1 MSLIFKIQDMNK
13 RLFFLLFGI
22 GLCVSSYAT
31 GNDTKDPGSEGKK
44 EELNGTVVNADP
56 KKPLEGVTVTAVLV
70 SKKEKTVIT
79 DEDGGFS
86 FDELKPGIYKFVFEK
101 SGYKKAT
108 KEKIVVKTDDTFQ
121 LKIEMTEADQYDIM
135 PSPFNI
141 GGLY

>member
-1 MSLIFKIQDMNK
+1 MNK
-13 RLFFLLFGI
+13 KLFLLLI
-22 GLCVSSYAT
+22 SACLYVSSYAA
-31 GNDTKDPGSEGKK
+31 GNDTKDPEADGKK
-44 EELNGTVVNADP
+44 EELNGTVIHSET
-56 KKPLEGVTVTAVLV
+56 KKPLVGVTVTAVLA

-101 SGYKKAT
+101 SGYKKTT